1 MADYL
6 YHAIDSHG
14 ATVDG
19 VMAAESED
27 QLDTKL
33 QELGYWLIEVSEQS
47 ATRKL
52 REKPVPRKEMID
64 FFNGLNSMLVAGIP
78 VTDALTAIAD
88 ETVHEGFAKVL
99 RDLKVNVEAG
109 TSLDEAMSKHPKIFG
124 QQIVNLIK
132 AGGFS
137 GNLPMACEDISE
149 HLEWVDKI
157 MADVKQASIY
167 PIMILTAVLGL
178 VFLMFTFVVPRFAKV
193 FDNLK
198 IELPLLTR
206 AVVDIGAFFNSY
218 WWAILL
224 AVAAIIAFFKFGLNR
239 LSVLEEKLDRYALNL
254 PVFGDLNRMIVQS
267 RFCHNLAILLRAG
280 VPILDALSLCRGL
293 VDNRI
298 MEKVVAE
305 AETAVNE
312 GRKMTEVLRQYDI
325 ISPIVLRMI
334 VVGEETGKLDQ
345 ALEQASHRFDKEVP
359 RQIKRVFSVIEPMIM
374 ITLIVIVGL
383 IGGAVFMPMFSLMGG
398 IG

>member
-178 VFLMFTFVVPRFAKV
+178 IFLMFTFVVPRFAKV

-239 LSVLEEKLDRYALNL
+239 LPVLEEKLDRYALDL

>member
-47 ATRKL
+47 STRKL

-132 AGGFS
+132 PGGFS

-157 MADVKQASIY
+157 MAE
-167 PIMILTAVLGL
+167 T
-178 VFLMFTFVVPRFAKV
+178 
-193 FDNLK
+193 
-198 IELPLLTR
+198 
-206 AVVDIGAFFNSY
+206 
-218 WWAILL
+218 
-224 AVAAIIAFFKFGLNR
+224 
-239 LSVLEEKLDRYALNL
+239 
-254 PVFGDLNRMIVQS
+254 
-267 RFCHNLAILLRAG
+267 G
-280 VPILDALSLCRGL
+280 VPIRSTSTVEEYKEYVRNYDA
-293 VDNRI
+293 
-298 MEKVVAE
+298 
-305 AETAVNE
+305 
-312 GRKMTEVLRQYDI
+312 
-325 ISPIVLRMI
+325 
-334 VVGEETGKLDQ
+334 GK
-345 ALEQASHRFDKEVP
+345 K
-359 RQIKRVFSVIEPMIM
+359 
-374 ITLIVIVGL
+374 
-383 IGGAVFMPMFSLMGG
+383 
-398 IG
+398 